1 MSRPSVVD
9 RWRIS
14 VVPLCFDRCMFD
26 IADHLDDLRSW
37 PTDRLRRELDV
48 LVGEQRR
55 LRTKELA
62 VLRVLDER
70 GQVDPTVDAAGESA
84 RTVRDKLD
92 TARSL
97 ESLPE
102 IAAAAYEGDLSAE
115 QLSSVTRLADGASDA
130 EWARRAPNV
139 APGELARLARNASK
153 PSTEDSRQR
162 YAARSLRMWWTP
174 DKGMLHLHG
183 QLPDVMGATFEATI
197 QKLTEQMKPA
207 TGQVWDSFE
216 HRAADALH
224 ELCDQP
230 EVHDETPSLATRPV
244 LQTLIPL
251 SGPAEIAGV
260 PIADSRLE
268 QLRANAS
275 IEPVLVDDDGTPIA
289 IGKRFSALS
298 PKIVR
303 AVLLRDQGCRIC
315 GRRHRLQI
323 HHLRPRS
330 WGGSDEISDLA
341 SVCTTCHPDLVPHGN
356 YALVGNPNLPD
367 GLERVHLH
375 DLTPEQREQLGLPP
389 PRAGPTAA

>member
-1 MSRPSVVD
+1 
-9 RWRIS
+9 
-14 VVPLCFDRCMFD
+14 MFD

-70 GQVDPTVDAAGESA
+70 GQVDPTVEAAGESA

-92 TARSL
+92 TARAI
-97 ESLPE
+97 ESLPAV
-102 IAAAAYEGDLSAE
+102 AAAAYEGELSGE
-115 QLSSVTRLADGASDA
+115 QLSAVTKLADEASDA

-183 QLPDVMGATFEATI
+183 QLPDVMGAQVEATI
-197 QKLTEQMKPA
+197 TKLTEQMKPA
-207 TGQVWDSFE
+207 KGQAWDSFE

-230 EVHDETPSLATRPV
+230 EVRDETPSLATRPV
-244 LQTLIPL
+244 VQTLIPL

-275 IEPVLVDDDGTPIA
+275 IELVLVDDDGTRIA

-298 PKIVR
+298 PKVVR

-330 WGGSDEISDLA
+330 WGGTDEISDLA
-341 SVCTTCHPDLVPHGN
+341 SVCTTCHPDLIPHGN
-356 YALVGNPNLPD
+356 YALVGNPNVPGDLR
-367 GLERVHLH
+367 RVHVD
-375 DLTPEQREQLGLPP
+375 DLTLEQREQVGLPP
-389 PRAGPTAA
+389 PRAGPTAV